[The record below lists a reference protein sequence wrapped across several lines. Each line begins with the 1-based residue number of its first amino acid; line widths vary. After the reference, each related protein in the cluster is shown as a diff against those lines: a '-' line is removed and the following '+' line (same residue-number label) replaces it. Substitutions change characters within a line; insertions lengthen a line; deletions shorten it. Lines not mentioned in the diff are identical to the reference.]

1 MQVIP
6 QNAATPAPIPFT
18 LVDATDYKTPE
29 DISVTGVKP
38 TVFIGGTALSGTAAD
53 IVKVNAATGQYTW
66 TPTQA
71 QVNVTPGLVLHGYIA
86 PSGCVP
92 REFFAQ
98 IGPSTALEEGSTVA
112 EIVAGVFERAF
123 DATKM
128 SGLTFEQIIGLTAS
142 VLLGKASGLAT
153 TTATYRNLGD
163 TADAVVGTVDTDGN
177 RSAVTR
183 TASAVV

>member
-98 IGPSTALEEGSTVA
+98 IGPSTALTA
-112 EIVAGVFERAF
+112 
-123 DATKM
+123 
-128 SGLTFEQIIGLTAS
+128 GLTEPVEVNVKKINDVDVIGAGT
-142 VLLGKASGLAT
+142 SG
-153 TTATYRNLGD
+153 NLWRG
-163 TADAVVGTVDTDGN
+163 
-177 RSAVTR
+177 
-183 TASAVV
+183 